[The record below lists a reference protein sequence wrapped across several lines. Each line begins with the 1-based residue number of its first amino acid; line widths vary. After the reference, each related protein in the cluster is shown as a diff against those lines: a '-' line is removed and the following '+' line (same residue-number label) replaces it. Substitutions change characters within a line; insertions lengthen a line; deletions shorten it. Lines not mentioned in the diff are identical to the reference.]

1 MGIFGFGSKKTEAA
15 PATATATAT
24 APAAAFSLDLTKGQ
38 LLDLTKAAPGL
49 ENVDVGAGWN
59 PAKHGKSFDLDLCAY
74 LYNGAG
80 ALVDTVYFGDKRAK
94 GIFLNGDNLTG
105 AGAGDDEVISCN
117 LKEINGDVKKI
128 VFGVVIYHGSA
139 KGQGFSMVNDAFIRL
154 VDKRN
159 NSEICRFNMTESGGD
174 ATAVAAAA
182 LEKNGDVWSF
192 RGIEEYSNDT
202 VDSLGRKCSNY

>member
-15 PATATATAT
+15 PATAPTP
-24 APAAAFSLDLTKGQ
+24 APAATLSLDLTKGQ

-49 ENVDVGAGWN
+49 EKVDVGAGWN

-80 ALVDTVYFGDKRAK
+80 ALISTVYYGDKRGTK

-105 AGAGDDEVISCN
+105 AGDGDDEVISCN
-117 LKEINGDVKKI
+117 LKEINGDVEKI
-128 VFGVVIYHGSA
+128 VFGVVIYQGSS
-139 KGQGFSMVNDAFIRL
+139 KRQNFSMVNDAFIRL

-159 NSEICRFNMTESGGD
+159 GSEICRFNMTESGED

-192 RGIEEYSNDT
+192 RGIEQYSKDT
-202 VDSLGRKCSNY
+202 IDSLGRKCSSY

>member
-15 PATATATAT
+15 PATAPTP
-24 APAAAFSLDLTKGQ
+24 APAATLSLDLTKGQ

-74 LYNGAG
+74 LYNGNG
-80 ALVDTVYFGDKRAK
+80 ALVDTVYFGDKRSQ

-105 AGAGDDEVISCN
+105 DGDGDDEVISCD
-117 LKEINGDVKKI
+117 LKAIKGDVKKI
-128 VFGVVIYHGSA
+128 VFGVVIYHGSS
-139 KGQGFSMVNDAFIRL
+139 KRQNFSMVNDAFIRL

-159 NSEICRFNMTESGGD
+159 GSEICRFNMTESGGD

-192 RGIEEYSNDT
+192 RGIEEYSQDT
-202 VDSLGRKCSNY
+202 VDSLGRKCSSY